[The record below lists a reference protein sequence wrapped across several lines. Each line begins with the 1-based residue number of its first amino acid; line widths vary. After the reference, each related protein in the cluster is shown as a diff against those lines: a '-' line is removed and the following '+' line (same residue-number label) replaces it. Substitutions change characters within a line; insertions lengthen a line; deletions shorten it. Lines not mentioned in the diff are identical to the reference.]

1 MGYIA
6 TITIYNNEG
15 FHFDTGHR
23 CLITLRP
30 HAAVI
35 EYQDLMYT
43 QQPDSTSFS
52 PDFDDILA
60 FLLEQLETGL
70 GAQATYNKVFDSPA
84 KYKNWRHS
92 LDFTDNDVSWYVNIE
107 YSDGSYA
114 TYVSI
119 EAGAIPAELDELE
132 LMVKEALEMA

>member
-1 MGYIA
+1 MGHIA

-15 FHFDTGHR
+15 FLFDTGHR

>member
-70 GAQATYNKVFDSPA
+70 GAQATYNKVFESPA